1 MTRLRLSDWQDNTAE
16 CSTLGNCLLQLKS
29 HAAHPREQAATK
41 PIAGMIEWQA
51 QWSQNQ
57 EQISRRLELIEDEL
71 NKLVAAELPP
81 LSLVT
86 ADY

>member
-1 MTRLRLSDWQDNTAE
+1 MTRLRLSDWDDHTVE

-29 HAAHPREQAATK
+29 NTLQPREQTATR
-41 PIAGMIEWQA
+41 PIAGMVEWQT
-51 QWSQNQ
+51 QWSRNQ

-71 NKLVAAELPP
+71 NKLVATELPP